1 MVQRERICFARICSA
16 LILLTAMLPAIAPST
31 LRAQDISGD
40 WQGTLSAGKDLR
52 IILHIEKSAVE
63 PKDAQKRPVVSG

>member
-1 MVQRERICFARICSA
+1 V
-16 LILLTAMLPAIAPST
+16 ILLAAMLPEIAPST

-52 IILHIEKSAVE
+52 VIPHIEKSAPE